1 MQTDFWNFRGLVE
14 RGYAGATLCISE
26 IFYDSPEAFQ
36 SSIYSLF
43 LPPEKLTAPQR
54 DFGAIGAWAW
64 GLSRAL
70 DCLEHE
76 PQIDSKRVIVHGHSR
91 LGKTALWAG
100 AVDPRFAMIISNES
114 GCGGASLSRRIFG
127 ETIDFLLFWRTYWF
141 SSAFQ
146 RYRNHEEN
154 LPFDQNFLIALA
166 APRPVY
172 VASATDDLH
181 SDPKGEYLSAAAAAE
196 VYRLFGAECRG
207 LDPGR
212 LPPSDVS
219 IGGEIGYH
227 IRTGS
232 HDVTPL
238 DWKFY
243 MDFADRYF
251 LKQ

>member
-1 MQTDFWNFRGLVE
+1 MK
-14 RGYAGATLCISE
+14 
-26 IFYDSPEAFQ
+26 
-36 SSIYSLF
+36 
-43 LPPEKLTAPQR
+43 LPHQ
-54 DFGAIGAWAW
+54 G
-64 GLSRAL
+64 
-70 DCLEHE
+70 
-76 PQIDSKRVIVHGHSR
+76 KRVIVHGHSR

-243 MDFADRYF
+243 MDFADRYW
-251 LKQ
+251 QI

>member
-1 MQTDFWNFRGLVE
+1 MKISDRPYNGIYNTDESKVPPCEIPSPLKTADGGTIRNAFEWMNFR
-14 RGYAGATLCISE
+14 R
-26 IFYDSPEAFQ
+26 PELLN
-36 SSIYSLF
+36 LF
-43 LPPEKLTAPQR
+43 R
-54 DFGAIGAWAW
+54 DEMYGWM
-64 GLSRAL
+64 
-70 DCLEHE
+70 
-76 PQIDSKRVIVHGHSR
+76 P
-91 LGKTALWAG
+91 
-100 AVDPRFAMIISNES
+100 
-114 GCGGASLSRRIFG
+114 
-127 ETIDFLLFWRTYWF
+127 
-141 SSAFQ
+141 
-146 RYRNHEEN
+146 
-154 LPFDQNFLIALA
+154 
-166 APRPVY
+166 PRPVY
-172 VASATDDLH
+172 VASAADDLH